1 MQKNIAII
9 TGASSGLGLE
19 FAKQI
24 EKGFVLDEIWL
35 IARNLNALESLGK
48 SFKRAQAKCLAYDLS
63 LKESI
68 EKIAEELRKQN
79 PNVRL
84 LVNNAGF
91 GKIGNFA
98 DLNKAEQ
105 LRMIDVNVLALT
117 DLTQTTLPYM
127 QKNSAIL
134 QVASTIGFVPSPY
147 FAVYA
152 ATKAYVVNF
161 SLALYYELK
170 AKHIHVMAV
179 CPGPVA
185 TNFFN
190 VARSK
195 NEGKSTPFNKIL
207 SAKAN
212 AVVTTALT
220 DLQRKRIIS
229 IHGLLNKLLTH
240 LSRILPYSLL
250 MMVLSRR
257 KN

>member
-98 DLNKAEQ
+98 DLNK
-105 LRMIDVNVLALT
+105 
-117 DLTQTTLPYM
+117 
-127 QKNSAIL
+127 
-134 QVASTIGFVPSPY
+134 
-147 FAVYA
+147 
-152 ATKAYVVNF
+152 
-161 SLALYYELK
+161 
-170 AKHIHVMAV
+170 
-179 CPGPVA
+179 
-185 TNFFN
+185 
-190 VARSK
+190 
-195 NEGKSTPFNKIL
+195 
-207 SAKAN
+207 
-212 AVVTTALT
+212 
-220 DLQRKRIIS
+220 
-229 IHGLLNKLLTH
+229 
-240 LSRILPYSLL
+240 
-250 MMVLSRR
+250 
-257 KN
+257 